1 MVEIR
6 GFMGKAEG
14 LWEPW
19 GQGQGHGGDKGL
31 GDKGALWDNGGSGR
45 SGLVWE
51 GVVCDKQGNLK
62 GGSEMTRARGA
73 QGWACVDT
81 PRRLKRYSGF

>member
-19 GQGQGHGGDKGL
+19 GQGQGHGGDKGQ
-31 GDKGALWDNGGSGR
+31 GGKGARGQGG
-45 SGLVWE
+45 
-51 GVVCDKQGNLK
+51 K
-62 GGSEMTRARGA
+62 GARG
-73 QGWACVDT
+73 QGGKGPCGIMGDLGGVAWFGRV
-81 PRRLKRYSGF
+81 L

>member
-19 GQGQGHGGDKGL
+19 GQGQGHGGDKGQ
-31 GDKGALWDNGGSGR
+31 GGKGARGQGALWDNGGSGR

-51 GVVCDKQGNLK
+51 GVVISKETLK
-62 GGSEMTRARGA
+62 VG
-73 QGWACVDT
+73 V
-81 PRRLKRYSGF
+81 K

>member
-19 GQGQGHGGDKGL
+19 GQGQGHGGDKGAR
-31 GDKGALWDNGGSGR
+31 GQGGKGARGQGGKGAR
-45 SGLVWE
+45 GLV
-51 GVVCDKQGNLK
+51 G
-62 GGSEMTRARGA
+62 
-73 QGWACVDT
+73 
-81 PRRLKRYSGF
+81 